1 MNRAGHMVQRG
12 FSLIVVLLMLTIAMV
27 LGIGAAQVS
36 LVGERSARN
45 DRDTEIAF
53 QAAEAALIDAERDV
67 LGPNASA
74 AQRLCLFNG
83 KDVSAFVPG
92 CGGTGIRQGLCAQ
105 GEPGA
110 KPVWMSADF
119 SAENATSVAYGT
131 FTGQTYAAGNA
142 AAGARAGATAG
153 ATAGALSARA
163 PRYIVEAVR
172 NLGGWQSSQLQS
184 ASVRDASHLF
194 RVTAIGYG
202 MREETQVVLQTS
214 LYKSAASPGCPS

>member
-1 MNRAGHMVQRG
+1 MNRTAHTAQRG

-119 SAENATSVAYGT
+119 AAESATSVAYGT

-142 AAGARAGATAG
+142 ATGAP
-153 ATAGALSARA
+153 AGALPARA

-184 ASVRDASHLF
+184 ASARNASHLF

-214 LYKSAASPGCPS
+214 LYKSTASPGCPS

>member
-1 MNRAGHMVQRG
+1 MSRTAHTAQRG

-67 LGPNASA
+67 LGPNAST

-119 SAENATSVAYGT
+119 AAESATSVAYGT

-142 AAGARAGATAG
+142 ATGVRAGT
-153 ATAGALSARA
+153 LPARA

-184 ASVRDASHLF
+184 ASVRNASHLF

>member
-1 MNRAGHMVQRG
+1 MTRTAHTAQRG

-67 LGPNASA
+67 LGPNAGA

-110 KPVWMSADF
+110 KPVWLSADF
-119 SAENATSVAYGT
+119 AADSATSVAYGT

-142 AAGARAGATAG
+142 PAGASTGATAG
-153 ATAGALSARA
+153 AVSARA

-184 ASVRDASHLF
+184 ASVRNASHLF